1 MNDTSPEMERIVTE
15 RYRQM
20 SPDERM
26 RIASSMFETARKIVE
41 SSLPAGMERTERRLA
56 WARRLYEGELPEK
69 ALLAFAEWRG

>member
-1 MNDTSPEMERIVTE
+1 MERIIAE

-26 RIASSMFETARKIVE
+26 RIASSMFETARRIVE
-41 SSLPAGMERTERRLA
+41 SSLAPGMSREERRLA

-69 ALLAFAEWRG
+69 ALLAFAAWQG